1 MKRTLMLISTAV
13 ILGGCAEKPAAIQPV
28 SVGDVYSSISCR
40 KARDLYKAEAAKV
53 PTLVASQK
61 SAANSD
67 TIGVLLIGL
76 PVSSMSGGDLE
87 GEIATTKGKLIALG
101 ARLEV
106 CGTTPEAV
114 NWT

>member
-1 MKRTLMLISTAV
+1 MKRTFLVVSTAL
-13 ILGGCAEKPAAIQPV
+13 ILSGCAEQPAAIQPV
-28 SVGDVYSSISCR
+28 PVGDVYSSISCR
-40 KARDLYKAEAAKV
+40 KARELYKAEAAKV

-61 SAANSD
+61 SAAKSD
-67 TIGVLLIGL
+67 TVGVFLIGL

-106 CGTTPEAV
+106 CGITPEPA
-114 NWT
+114 NWN